1 MFDALIENSPDAIAI
16 SNIKGE
22 LIEYSDSFLKLFGYD
37 ANDKDSLIG
46 TNGFEWVLPKEKSEA
61 QEDYKKLMELGFLGR
76 KERTLIKK
84 DNTTFVGEI
93 NLSVVNDQSKHPK
106 YIIAIIRDVSE
117 KKELEKASI
126 EKDELLKASEDRFRT
141 IVNSLLDII
150 MEIDSTGKI
159 TFVSSQVKDIL
170 GYEQVEL
177 IGERSYDIIHPSNL
191 DEVIKKIRD
200 TIEFNKPFD
209 YTLKVRHK
217 NGHYVSIYAHGSLI
231 DVDGKHRILGV
242 LTDNTEKEKSEA
254 RLLESERN
262 YRTLYETAQVGF
274 WTSIVESGKIIRA
287 NDKTASMFGLARA
300 KDIIGT
306 KISDY
311 FSKELIFQFYDLLK
325 EFKLVN
331 NLEAELINVN
341 GIKKFVSITAQLIEK
356 SDHKENYIEGV
367 IIDIDELKK
376 IEHALKES
384 QEMFQLVLNNIP
396 QFIFWKDI
404 ESRYLGCNENFAR
417 VAGVQDPSK
426 IKGKR
431 DNDLAWQEEEAE
443 FFHETD
449 ALVMESDTPEY
460 HIIEQQLQAD
470 GKHAWLDTNKIP
482 LHDSERKVVGLL
494 GTYEDITE
502 RVQAEIALKQ
512 SEAQYKEAYNNAN
525 LLKDLFSH
533 DINNILQSIQTANEI
548 YAMEVINRGKT
559 KLDDIID
566 IIRLQVNRGAKLVNN
581 IRKLSQLEEID
592 QELQPVDVKDYLET
606 SINNVKHMFAN
617 KKMVFQLKSSAHDAK
632 AQANELLEDVFEN
645 ILVNA
650 VIYNENS
657 IITVKTTISREK
669 IENKKYIKISFKDNG
684 IGIEDN
690 RKESIFQRIYNKN
703 KTISGVGLGLSLVK
717 KIIELFK
724 GKIWI
729 EDVMP
734 GTPSKG
740 SNFVIMI
747 PEAYLILKF

>member
-1 MFDALIENSPDAIAI
+1 MIGIDGFEFV
-16 SNIKGE
+16 
-22 LIEYSDSFLKLFGYD
+22 FLK
-37 ANDKDSLIG
+37 
-46 TNGFEWVLPKEKSEA
+46 EKNA
-61 QEDYKKLMELGFLGR
+61 AREDYKKLMEEGYLEK

-84 DNTTFVGEI
+84 DGTVFVSEI
-93 NLSVVNDQSKHPK
+93 NLSVVKDQSKHPE
-106 YIIAIIRDVSE
+106 YIIAIIRDVSDR
-117 KKELEKASI
+117 KDLEKASI
-126 EKDELLKASEDRFRT
+126 EKDELLKKSEERFRT
-141 IVNSLLDII
+141 IINSLIDII
-150 MEIDSTGKI
+150 MEIDSQGKI

-170 GYEQVEL
+170 GYDQVEL
-177 IGERSYDIIHPSNL
+177 IGEIGFDIIHPSNL
-191 DEVIKKIRD
+191 EEAKKKVSE
-200 TIEFNKPFD
+200 TLELSKPFD
-209 YTLKVRHK
+209 YILKVRHK
-217 NGHYVSIYAHGSLI
+217 KGHYISIHAHGTLI
-231 DVDGKHRILGV
+231 NVDGEPRILGV

-254 RLLESERN
+254 KLLESERN

-274 WTSIVESGKIIRA
+274 WTSNVGNGKIIRA

-300 KDIIGT
+300 NDIIGT

-311 FSKELIFQFYDLLK
+311 FSKELIAQFNDLLN

-331 NLEAELINVN
+331 NLEAELKNVN
-341 GIKKFVSITAQLIEK
+341 GIKKFVSITAQLVERDDIDG
-356 SDHKENYIEGV
+356 SSIEGV

-376 IEHALKES
+376 VEHALKES

-396 QFIFWKDI
+396 QFIFWKNK
-404 ESRYLGCNENFAR
+404 EAKYLGCNENFAR
-417 VAGVQDPSK
+417 VAGVQDPGK
-426 IKGKR
+426 IKGKN
-431 DNDLAWQEEEAE
+431 DSDLAWQEEEAE

-482 LHDSERKVVGLL
+482 LHDSEGHVVGLL

-548 YAMEVINRGKT
+548 YAMEVKKQGKIE
-559 KLDDIID
+559 LDDIID
-566 IIRLQVNRGAKLVNN
+566 IIRIQINRGAKLVNN
-581 IRKLSQLEEID
+581 IRKLSQLEEIE
-592 QELQPVDVKDYLET
+592 QELYPVDVKKYIEI
-606 SINNVKHMFAN
+606 SIKNVKSMFVN
-617 KKMVFQLKSSAHDAK
+617 KKIVFQVKSSLNDAK
-632 AQANELLEDVFEN
+632 VKANEMLGDVFEN

-650 VIYNENS
+650 IMYNENS
-657 IITVKTTISREK
+657 IVTLKTTISREK
-669 IENKKYIKISFKDNG
+669 IENKKYIRISFKDNG

-690 RKESIFQRIYNKN
+690 RKEAIFQRIYNKN

-717 KIIELFK
+717 KIIESYM

-740 SNFVIMI
+740 SNFII
-747 PEAYLILKF
+747 LLPEAFLILKF

>member
-1 MFDALIENSPDAIAI
+1 ME
-16 SNIKGE
+16 E
-22 LIEYSDSFLKLFGYD
+22 GY
-37 ANDKDSLIG
+37 L
-46 TNGFEWVLPKEKSEA
+46 EK
-61 QEDYKKLMELGFLGR
+61 

-84 DNTTFVGEI
+84 DGTVFVSEI
-93 NLSVVNDQSKHPK
+93 NLSVVKDQSKHPE
-106 YIIAIIRDVSE
+106 YIIAIIRDVSDR
-117 KKELEKASI
+117 KDLEKASI
-126 EKDELLKASEDRFRT
+126 EKDELLKKSEERFRT
-141 IVNSLLDII
+141 IINSLIDII
-150 MEIDSTGKI
+150 MEIDSQGKI

-170 GYEQVEL
+170 GYDQVEL
-177 IGERSYDIIHPSNL
+177 IGEIGFDIIHPSNL
-191 DEVIKKIRD
+191 EEAKKKVSE
-200 TIEFNKPFD
+200 TLELSKPFD
-209 YTLKVRHK
+209 YILKVRHK
-217 NGHYVSIYAHGSLI
+217 KGHYISIHAHGTLI
-231 DVDGKHRILGV
+231 NVDGEPRILGV

-254 RLLESERN
+254 KLLESERN

-274 WTSIVESGKIIRA
+274 WTSNVGNGKIIRA

-300 KDIIGT
+300 NDIIGT

-311 FSKELIFQFYDLLK
+311 FSKELIAQFNDLLN

-331 NLEAELINVN
+331 NLEAELKNVN
-341 GIKKFVSITAQLIEK
+341 GIKKFVSITAQLVERDDIDG
-356 SDHKENYIEGV
+356 SSIEGV

-376 IEHALKES
+376 VEHALKES

-396 QFIFWKDI
+396 QFIFWKNK
-404 ESRYLGCNENFAR
+404 EAKYLGCNENFAR
-417 VAGVQDPSK
+417 VAGVQDPGK
-426 IKGKR
+426 IKGKN
-431 DNDLAWQEEEAE
+431 DSDLAWQEEEAE

-482 LHDSERKVVGLL
+482 LHDSEGHVVGLL

-548 YAMEVINRGKT
+548 YAMEVKKQGKIE
-559 KLDDIID
+559 LDDIID
-566 IIRLQVNRGAKLVNN
+566 IIRIQINRGAKLVNN
-581 IRKLSQLEEID
+581 IRKLSQLEEIE
-592 QELQPVDVKDYLET
+592 QELYPVDVKKYIEI
-606 SINNVKHMFAN
+606 SIKNVKSMFVN
-617 KKMVFQLKSSAHDAK
+617 KKIVFQVKSSLNDAK
-632 AQANELLEDVFEN
+632 VKANEMLGDVFEN

-650 VIYNENS
+650 IMYNENS
-657 IITVKTTISREK
+657 IVTLKTTISREK
-669 IENKKYIKISFKDNG
+669 IENKKYIRISFKDNG

-690 RKESIFQRIYNKN
+690 RKEAIFQRIYNKN

-717 KIIELFK
+717 KIIESYM

-740 SNFVIMI
+740 SNFII
-747 PEAYLILKF
+747 LLPEAFLILKF